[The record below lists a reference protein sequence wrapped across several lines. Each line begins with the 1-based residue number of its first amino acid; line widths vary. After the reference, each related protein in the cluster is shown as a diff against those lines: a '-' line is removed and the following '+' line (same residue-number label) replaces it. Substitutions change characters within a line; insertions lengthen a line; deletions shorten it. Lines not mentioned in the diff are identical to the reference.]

1 MPIVVVVA
9 PDIPPPCGAVCG
21 MRPEVDINIDMPI
34 IAVMVVVTAMTAA
47 MTIVSTTM
55 SATMTTARFVGMP
68 VHHPTHARFAPA
80 PHSTGEGV
88 SRFIKVKPTGGPL
101 LLSACHGAPA
111 AQYPLC

>member
-34 IAVMVVVTAMTAA
+34 IAVMVVVAAMTAA
-47 MTIVSTTM
+47 MTIV

-88 SRFIKVKPTGGPL
+88 SRFLKVKPTGGPL